1 MPITIA
7 DAPSTLPDGGK
18 KLYVSA
24 WNGAYEGTCEDRS
37 DRDECASKIAWSAVK
52 RKYKKG
58 ADDKWTP
65 KADVQEFSMAI
76 TRTSYDKCT
85 NTRNWFAVASDTED
99 DLYDDNMTLE
109 LFQDFLGRIE
119 NKEQPPEGYRSDFWS
134 GGQPYLSVS
143 HYPDFNG
150 KGVPGPVDSVYI
162 DGRVEAGRGMLKAKG
177 RFDDTP
183 LGKACFQSISRD
195 IEDRVPDNERIRI
208 SIAFLD
214 WKHRHKSTGYEFER
228 TEDDFLCPE
237 CLKEMVTGDYGGK
250 EFLKGHL
257 IHLALTRVPVNER
270 TSMEV
275 ERSMTTR
282 KEDAE
287 TIIGELAEDLEELE
301 NEKAVAKSATED
313 TPALVIKAEEE
324 PIEEVVEKKKHD
336 KEMDEE
342 EEEDEEK
349 EGKKKKKDMEKSDFE
364 EKALHLLSQIAEQ
377 VAPKEKSVHVLD
389 TRMEAIKEAYDY
401 ALEMDNPQEAVRSIN
416 EPFEELAR
424 AVQEGLVKEETAEE
438 PVVEDVA
445 VANALSDMA
454 KNLAVLTAEV
464 AALKS
469 SPQQVVAPQIP
480 ERRSISPELLAKPYV
495 EEKAKSPIREIA
507 RASVGL
513 DPIG

>member
-1 MPITIA
+1 
-7 DAPSTLPDGGK
+7 
-18 KLYVSA
+18 
-24 WNGAYEGTCEDRS
+24 
-37 DRDECASKIAWSAVK
+37 
-52 RKYKKG
+52 
-58 ADDKWTP
+58 
-65 KADVQEFSMAI
+65 
-76 TRTSYDKCT
+76 
-85 NTRNWFAVASDTED
+85 
-99 DLYDDNMTLE
+99 
-109 LFQDFLGRIE
+109 
-119 NKEQPPEGYRSDFWS
+119 
-134 GGQPYLSVS
+134 
-143 HYPDFNG
+143 
-150 KGVPGPVDSVYI
+150 
-162 DGRVEAGRGMLKAKG
+162 
-177 RFDDTP
+177 
-183 LGKACFQSISRD
+183 
-195 IEDRVPDNERIRI
+195 
-208 SIAFLD
+208 
-214 WKHRHKSTGYEFER
+214 
-228 TEDDFLCPE
+228 
-237 CLKEMVTGDYGGK
+237 
-250 EFLKGHL
+250 
-257 IHLALTRVPVNER
+257 
-270 TSMEV
+270 
-275 ERSMTTR
+275 MTTR
-282 KEDAE
+282 KEDAA
-287 TIIGELAEDLEELE
+287 TIVGELAEDLEELE

-336 KEMDEE
+336 KEMDEEEE

-480 ERRSISPELLAKPYV
+480 ERRSISPELLLQPEQQKSETPNLRRIIR
-495 EEKAKSPIREIA
+495 EKAGLP
-507 RASVGL
+507 VG
-513 DPIG
+513 

>member
-1 MPITIA
+1 
-7 DAPSTLPDGGK
+7 
-18 KLYVSA
+18 
-24 WNGAYEGTCEDRS
+24 
-37 DRDECASKIAWSAVK
+37 
-52 RKYKKG
+52 
-58 ADDKWTP
+58 
-65 KADVQEFSMAI
+65 
-76 TRTSYDKCT
+76 
-85 NTRNWFAVASDTED
+85 
-99 DLYDDNMTLE
+99 
-109 LFQDFLGRIE
+109 
-119 NKEQPPEGYRSDFWS
+119 
-134 GGQPYLSVS
+134 VS

-162 DGRVEAGRGMLKAKG
+162 DGRVDAGRGMLKAKG

-195 IEDRVPDNERIRI
+195 IEDKVPDNERIRI

-301 NEKAVAKSATED
+301 SEKAVAKSATED
-313 TPALVIKAEEE
+313 TPELVIKAEEE
-324 PIEEVVEKKKHD
+324 PIEEVVEKKKHY
-336 KEMDEE
+336 K
-342 EEEDEEK
+342 EEEDEEEDDEEEK
-349 EGKKKKKDMEKSDFE
+349 GKKKKKEMKADIDEVPFEAKALDLLETIKAGLVVE
-364 EKALHLLSQIAEQ
+364 EK
-377 VAPKEKSVHVLD
+377 PVHVLD

-401 ALEMDNPQEAVRSIN
+401 ALEMDNPQEAVQYIN

-424 AVQEGLVKEETAEE
+424 AVQEGLVKEETVEE

-464 AALKS
+464 TALKS
-469 SPQQVVAPQIP
+469 NPQQVVAPQIP
-480 ERRSISPELLAKPYV
+480 ERRSISPELLAKP
-495 EEKAKSPIREIA
+495 
-507 RASVGL
+507 
-513 DPIG
+513 

>member
-24 WNGAYEGTCEDRS
+24 WNGAYEGTCKDRS

-52 RKYKKG
+52 RKYTKG
-58 ADDKWTP
+58 ANDKWTP

-76 TRTSYDKCT
+76 TRTSYDKVS

-99 DLYDDNMTLE
+99 DLYEDNMTLN
-109 LFQDFLGRIE
+109 LFQDFLERID
-119 NKEQPPEGYRSDFWS
+119 NREQPPEAYRSDFWS

-143 HYPDFNG
+143 HYSDFNG

-183 LGKACFQSISRD
+183 LGKACFQAISKD
-195 IEDRVPDNERIRI
+195 LEDKIPDNERIRI

-214 WKHRHKSTGYEFER
+214 WKHKHKSTGYEFER

-237 CLKEMVTGDYGGK
+237 CLKEMVTGEYGGK

-275 ERSMTTR
+275 ERSMATR
-282 KEDAE
+282 KEDA
-287 TIIGELAEDLEELE
+287 TSIVGDLEAEKLDELE
-301 NEKAVAKSATED
+301 NEKAVTKSATED
-313 TPALVIKAEEE
+313 APALVIKAEDEK
-324 PIEEVVEKKKHD
+324 PEEVVEKKKHY
-336 KEMDEE
+336 K
-342 EEEDEEK
+342 EEEDEEEDEEEE
-349 EGKKKKKDMEKSDFE
+349 EGKKKKKEAKSDFE
-364 EKALHLLSQIAEQ
+364 EKALHLLSQIADQ
-377 VAPKEKSVHVLD
+377 VAPKEKPVHVLD
-389 TRMEAIKEAYDY
+389 TRMDAIREAYDY
-401 ALEMDNPQEAVRSIN
+401 ALEMDNPQEAIQSIN

-424 AVQEGLVKEETAEE
+424 AVQEGLAKEEPAEDA
-438 PVVEDVA
+438 VVEDVA
-445 VANALSDMA
+445 VATALSDMA
-454 KNLAVLTAEV
+454 KSLAVLTAEV
-464 AALKS
+464 TALKS
-469 SPQQVVAPQIP
+469 NPQQVVAPQIP
-480 ERRSISPELLAKPYV
+480 ERRSISPELLMQPEQQKSETPNLRKLIR
-495 EEKAKSPIREIA
+495 EKAGLP
-507 RASVGL
+507 VG
-513 DPIG
+513 